1 MQHRPHS
8 SLLTYLNYSIILMI
22 SLALAACSNTKYL
35 QKNQLLYVDA
45 DVDVKGEAS
54 SIEKQDIRSS
64 LTSKQLM
71 LQQSNS
77 LFLGTRFKIWL
88 HNQKYNEKKSN
99 WLWNLMLAPRNLEKP
114 VIYDSTQTK
123 ESVKRMVSYLNNQG
137 YFYATVGYEESIKR
151 QKVNV
156 TYKVNTGKNF
166 VINKI
171 YYEVPDTN
179 LLKIVK
185 EGEQLSLIKTGM
197 AYKQEVLGGERERLM
212 RLIRNAG
219 YYKFDRDAIEFE
231 IDTLHKTLFRNLMN
245 PFEGIVNVYNER
257 KGQDRPKM
265 DISIRIWHPEDSTIR
280 YQKYV
285 LDSVIAY
292 PDYPVYGNNADS
304 VFKTTQRRE
313 LTIRYRQNIL
323 KPAVLDRSILLKRG
337 EIFSQQRTNDAI
349 NRLYDLGAWQFVTLQ
364 YRERKDTPNTL
375 NTYIFLTPKRRQE
388 IGANIEVSTSSDYLI
403 GSGVSLNYKHL
414 NIGHSA
420 TQLNI
425 SLNTG
430 VELIRSQGNWML
442 QSQEIGGQVSLIFPR
457 FITPFRIAQG
467 TRTAVRTRLTAGV
480 DYLTRSSKFY
490 ISNVNASFGYEWNAS
505 PYKRWI
511 VKPISLN
518 YVGVNLNSVFRETV
532 VNLNPYLKRSFEPAF
547 IGGENVTYIYSNN
560 DVLHKNHYSYF
571 RANVEESGAWLNGIN
586 SLWGSISGKGTNLES
601 MTNMPIA
608 NFVKLEADYRHYW
621 TLTSHTVLATRIYG
635 GVGVPYGK
643 SDVMP
648 YIRQFTAG
656 GPNSIR
662 AWRLRTLGPGIF
674 KDSSL
679 SASTFPD
686 QTGDMKLEGNIEYRF
701 DLLRLFDGSI
711 NLKGATF
718 IDMGNIW
725 MLRKDTTRQG
735 GEFKLKNLYRD
746 LAVGTGAGLRLDFSF
761 FLVRI
766 DWGIPVKVPYFNGS
780 KSGWYMSQWQLG
792 DANWRRNNIIWNV
805 AIGYPF

>member
-1 MQHRPHS
+1 MQQRPHS
-8 SLLTYLNYSIILMI
+8 SLFIYLNYSIILII

-35 QKNQLLYVDA
+35 QKNQALYIDA
-45 DVDVKGEAS
+45 DVEVKGEAS
-54 SIEKQDIRSS
+54 SVDKQDIRSS

-71 LQQSNS
+71 LQQPNT
-77 LFLGTRFKIWL
+77 LFVGTRFKVWL
-88 HNQKYNEKKSN
+88 NNQKENKKKSN
-99 WLWNLMLAPRNLEKP
+99 WFWNLMLSERNLEKP
-114 VIYDSTQTK
+114 VIYDSLQTK
-123 ESVKRMVSYLNNQG
+123 ESVKRMLSYLNNQG
-137 YFYATVGYEESIKR
+137 YFYATVNYKESIKR
-151 QKVNV
+151 QKATV
-156 TYKVNTGKNF
+156 TYNVNTGKNF

-171 YYEVPDTN
+171 YYEIPDTN
-179 LLKIVK
+179 LQKVVK
-185 EGEQLSLIKTGM
+185 EGENLSVIKTGM
-197 AYKQEVLGGERERLM
+197 AYKQELLGSERERLL
-212 RLIRNAG
+212 RLVRNAG

-257 KGQDRPKM
+257 KGMDRPKM
-265 DISIRIWHPEDSTIR
+265 DISVRIWHPEDSSIR

-285 LDSVIAY
+285 VDSVIAY

-304 VFKTTQRRE
+304 MFKTNQQNE

-323 KPAVLDRSILLKRG
+323 KPSVLSRSVILKKG

-364 YRERKDTPNTL
+364 YRERTDTPNTL
-375 NTYIFLTPKRRQE
+375 STYIFLTPKRRQE
-388 IGANIEVSTSSDYLI
+388 IGANFEISTSSDYLI

-414 NIGHSA
+414 NIARSA
-420 TQLNI
+420 TQLSV

-430 VELIRSQGNWML
+430 VELIRSQGKWML

-457 FITPFRIAQG
+457 FITPFNIAQG
-467 TRTAVRTRLTAGV
+467 TRSAVKTRLTAGV

-490 ISNVNASFGYEWNAS
+490 ISNINASFGYEWNAS
-505 PYKRWI
+505 LYKRWI

-518 YVGVNLNSVFRETV
+518 YVGVNLNPVFKETV
-532 VNLNPYLKRSFEPAF
+532 VNENPYLKRSFEPAF

-586 SLWGSISGKGTNLES
+586 SLWGTIASNGKDLES

-621 TLTSHTVLATRIYG
+621 TLTSHTVLATRSYA
-635 GVGVPYGK
+635 GVGIPYGK

-656 GPNSIR
+656 GPNSLR
-662 AWRLRTLGPGIF
+662 AWRLRTLGPGRF

-679 SASTFPD
+679 TASTFPD
-686 QTGDMKLEGNIEYRF
+686 QTGDMKLEGNVEYRF
-701 DLLRLFDGSI
+701 DLLRLFDGSV

-718 IDMGNIW
+718 LDFGNIW
-725 MLRKDTTRQG
+725 MLRKDTTRPG
-735 GEFKLKNLYRD
+735 GEFKLSNLYRD

-761 FLVRI
+761 FLIRI
-766 DWGIPVKVPYFNGS
+766 DWGIPVKVPYFTGN
-780 KSGWYMSQWQLG
+780 KSGWYLSQWQLG
-792 DANWRRNNIIWNV
+792 NAEWRRDNIIWNV